1 MEGKTPEGFFN
12 AGTLADANGKIDG
25 YACQNHSSITRLW
38 IPNTITAIGSNAFA
52 GCSSLVEI
60 VFQNDGNLPLDIG
73 LMAFARC
80 IALPS
85 VSLPGR
91 VVNLGAGCFRD
102 CTSLVRLTITQGN
115 KPLEISGHLFDNC
128 PGKDEMLRIVTEE
141 RNRRAPLMPAKA
153 VMPKRKKKTKF
164 NTLLQGL
171 RLKMPGLSLDND
183 YVRPRLKSVYE
194 LMKSDGDFT
203 FATYCEGY
211 KEACLW
217 FLQVADWADATED
230 ELHQIVCGSWVR
242 KVANL
247 DRGEIDPE
255 EYENADKRKV
265 REICGA
271 IRRLIGSDDEFN
283 EVFKQE
289 GCFIEQFLAKG
300 TRHPAAFYRM
310 VAAIRPELVVPV
322 PAIAKLLP
330 VYDWL
335 TGEDSLNSFSA
346 NWYKLSRIVR
356 LRLQGLM
363 LGETIYQVGV
373 FAWYLA
379 EAFRDDLKK
388 DSQAMGRKM
397 KVLSW
402 LKEVGLL
409 DG

>member
-1 MEGKTPEGFFN
+1 MEEKIPADFFD
-12 AGTLADANGKIDG
+12 ASTLADADGKIDG
-25 YACQNHSSITRLW
+25 YACQNHSSIIRLW
-38 IPNTITAIGSNAFA
+38 IPKTITAIGPNAFA
-52 GCSSLVEI
+52 GCSSLAEI
-60 VFQNDGNLPLDIG
+60 VFQDDGNLPLDIG

-80 IALPS
+80 IALPE

-102 CTSLVRLTITQGN
+102 CTSLVRLTITPGN
-115 KPLEISGHLFDNC
+115 KPLEIAGHLFDNC

-141 RNRRAPLMPAKA
+141 RNRRTPLMPAKA
-153 VMPKRKKKTKF
+153 VAPKRKKKTKS

-171 RLKMPGLSLDND
+171 RLKMPELSLDND
-183 YVRPRLKSVYE
+183 YVRPRLESVYE
-194 LMKSDGDFT
+194 QMVNDGDFT
-203 FATYCEGY
+203 FATYCNGY
-211 KEACLW
+211 EAACQW
-217 FLQVADWADATED
+217 FLQVADWANATDD
-230 ELHQIVCGSWVR
+230 ELHQVVCGLRVK
-242 KVANL
+242 KVASLNF
-247 DRGEIDPE
+247 GEIDND
-255 EYENADKRKV
+255 EYKNSDKRKL
-265 REICGA
+265 RDICGI
-271 IRRLIGSDDEFN
+271 IRRLIGSDDEFV

-289 GCFIEQFLAKG
+289 DCFIKQFMANG
-300 TRHPAAFYRM
+300 TQHQAAFYRL
-310 VAAIRPELVVPV
+310 VAALRPELVVPV

-335 TGEDSLNSFSA
+335 TGEDSLNSFST

-356 LRLQGLM
+356 LRLQGLL
-363 LGETIYQVGV
+363 LGKSIYQVGV